1 MPCLCCG
8 LCCRKEKD
16 TKVVSLKGLEPDQW
30 HKKPK
35 KSKVRSKNIKRMAP
49 TGTKRPENG
58 EEPTDLPGK
67 RMDDDMSEVWPG
79 SRVASPRVGS
89 SNPKEPMYQGFMRS
103 EATCPQEVGDENGV
117 LRSLSPPAKKDTAQQ
132 PAPNKTGVSD
142 GIHTDVRGAA
152 PLPMA
157 WKQLYADVLKPR
169 EQMMSLYRAAADRN
183 AQRDPARAQ
192 NGSLGTPD
200 DAAEPGRA
208 QTPQAHRESKLQAL
222 KAQLRRKLINRR
234 RRPHAARSREWT
246 LETVVS
252 DSEEGD
258 EDDEILYRADRER
271 NGAGGSACGSGGVG
285 ASGRPTR
292 GLSAK
297 SKVQLGPAYSSAG
310 ARNSCATSRAAS
322 RASCAQPISGESP
335 AGDEESNLSSDEQQ
349 EPAKAKKRNALKRAL
364 KKITK
369 KSGRVEPLGW
379 EGAWAESGAPEN
391 PARPNTSSV
400 GIQGPPDVN
409 MTSSAAPG
417 VPRIRTIV
425 VKEMP
430 SRTFK

>member
-1 MPCLCCG
+1 M
-8 LCCRKEKD
+8 
-16 TKVVSLKGLEPDQW
+16 VVSLKGLEPDQW

-35 KSKVRSKNIKRMAP
+35 ISKLRSKNITWMEFM
-49 TGTKRPENG
+49 GIERPENW
-58 EEPTDLPGK
+58 EEPTDLPGQ
-67 RMDDDMSEVWPG
+67 RMDDDVSDVRPG
-79 SRVASPRVGS
+79 NPVASPRVAGS
-89 SNPKEPMYQGFMRS
+89 SSPNESTHQSSMRS
-103 EATCPQEVGDENGV
+103 EARCPQETGHESS
-117 LRSLSPPAKKDTAQQ
+117 LCSLSPPAEKGTSQQ
-132 PAPNKTGVSD
+132 PAPTKTGVSD

-183 AQRDPARAQ
+183 AQRDPAGPQ

-208 QTPQAHRESKLQAL
+208 QTPRAHRESKLQAL

-322 RASCAQPISGESP
+322 RASACAQPISGASP
-335 AGDEESNLSSDEQQ
+335 AGDEESNLSSDDQ

-369 KSGRVEPLGW
+369 KTGRVEPLGW
-379 EGAWAESGAPEN
+379 EGAWPESGAPDN
-391 PARPNTSSV
+391 PASPNTSSV

-409 MTSSAAPG
+409 MASASNPG